1 MSHNN
6 NMNQPACHLKP
17 PTSVIGLEQ
26 PIAIPKDCQSWSGT
40 TELRVVITIAGSNI
54 LREQTMNH
62 VVGYTVVNDGSPD
75 CYKLHWALLN
85 RLAYGEQS
93 LGFHFHSSNTGSWLG
108 KATDGMCAIGPFL
121 VTKGKIPNPYDLMR
135 YYREGGGLRDRA
147 HSSALCCGV
156 EELIY
161 WLPQF
166 VKLEPGMVLYMGAM
180 GRDGIQLNQSA
191 DLDRGYFI
199 EAEIEGIGIPR
210 NPVIFLNQH
219 AINAANY
226 SIHPVPLVREMLAK
240 EEIYLSKTEDWQ
252 IRNAHSFWALVANYE
267 KAEQT
272 QRIPPRPYPLAY
284 ETPVSALCPSG
295 STVTSTRSYNHWYV

>member
-1 MSHNN
+1 M
-6 NMNQPACHLKP
+6 
-17 PTSVIGLEQ
+17 
-26 PIAIPKDCQSWSGT
+26 
-40 TELRVVITIAGSNI
+40 
-54 LREQTMNH
+54 
-62 VVGYTVVNDGSPD
+62 
-75 CYKLHWALLN
+75 
-85 RLAYGEQS
+85 
-93 LGFHFHSSNTGSWLG
+93 
-108 KATDGMCAIGPFL
+108 GPFL
-121 VTKGKIPNPYDLMR
+121 VTKEEIPNPYDLMC
-135 YYREGGGLRDRA
+135 YYREGGVLRDRS
-147 HSSALCCGV
+147 HSNALCCGV

-191 DLDRGYFI
+191 DLYRGYFI

-240 EEIYLSKTEDWQ
+240 EEVYLSKTEDWQ

-284 ETPVSALCPSG
+284 ETPVSVLCPSG
-295 STVTSTRSYNHWYV
+295 STVQLPARALTITGTCELGLVIKPLTKQVTPKEAK